1 MTRPRLLLTLLI
13 LLLLASACQPALPPP
28 AWTVEDLLLLD
39 PLDAPAARVE
49 ILALYARLRGSDLQ
63 VRLDLLDLPVV
74 QNFDLLFVLLT
85 PEDEITVRIP
95 ARGRKTVTSSNPALR
110 ARVVRDPYLDT
121 VVLHFNR
128 SLVEQPFTLQV
139 FTSFPGQSARADQ
152 TEAVRSDALPPT
164 ARANLLLAFWDTF
177 PAFTPAQ
184 ALRRWDGA
192 HTGPVGGRH
201 GLAHLLAAAQR
212 YDLPIAL
219 LDLKTPFSLAPL
231 GTIPGALEQ
240 VRQMAEQ
247 GLLILPE
254 AAFSQPQAE
263 ALAASRQ
270 AALDFGLPGSPFAY
284 APAGHL
290 QPGYAFQFMPL
301 PDDSR
306 LLVDAGVRL
315 LPVSLAAPGQVTAD
329 GLSLD
334 VRRQLL
340 AAAFSTQPGA
350 LVILGGSLPASTWG
364 AADSARPAFAWLAA
378 HPWIRVLD
386 GYDLQ
391 TFPAAASEAAP
402 APAPAV
408 QDAWLDALR
417 LAPDNAPTRSAWM
430 TWLMLHL
437 PGADPAL
444 QSLRAL
450 HAGQVGTLL
459 AAADWAQ
466 QPYSLADCSR
476 DPDRDGMP
484 ECLLAS
490 PSVLAVIEL
499 DGARLTHL
507 FIHQAG
513 GVVQLVA
520 PSSQFTVGLSDASE
534 WRLDRGDAADPG
546 AWMGIRDSSATFE
559 DYAYSI
565 TGDVLTLTGAGRS
578 KEFRLTGSGVEIRY
592 HSPEPLS
599 VDIPLVADALAFL
612 TRPVGFQPLSAPG
625 GFTWGEPG
633 SLQVD
638 LRATLDL
645 AARSFSDSQAF
656 LHLPEDPDQDYP
668 PGHYL
673 PYPLALVS
681 VSGQGAFTL
690 WIEGK

>member
-1 MTRPRLLLTLLI
+1 
-13 LLLLASACQPALPPP
+13 
-28 AWTVEDLLLLD
+28 
-39 PLDAPAARVE
+39 
-49 ILALYARLRGSDLQ
+49 
-63 VRLDLLDLPVV
+63 
-74 QNFDLLFVLLT
+74 
-85 PEDEITVRIP
+85 
-95 ARGRKTVTSSNPALR
+95 
-110 ARVVRDPYLDT
+110 
-121 VVLHFNR
+121 
-128 SLVEQPFTLQV
+128 
-139 FTSFPGQSARADQ
+139 
-152 TEAVRSDALPPT
+152 
-164 ARANLLLAFWDTF
+164 
-177 PAFTPAQ
+177 
-184 ALRRWDGA
+184 
-192 HTGPVGGRH
+192 
-201 GLAHLLAAAQR
+201 
-212 YDLPIAL
+212 
-219 LDLKTPFSLAPL
+219 
-231 GTIPGALEQ
+231 
-240 VRQMAEQ
+240 
-247 GLLILPE
+247 
-254 AAFSQPQAE
+254 
-263 ALAASRQ
+263 
-270 AALDFGLPGSPFAY
+270 
-284 APAGHL
+284 
-290 QPGYAFQFMPL
+290 
-301 PDDSR
+301 
-306 LLVDAGVRL
+306 
-315 LPVSLAAPGQVTAD
+315 
-329 GLSLD
+329 
-334 VRRQLL
+334 
-340 AAAFSTQPGA
+340 
-350 LVILGGSLPASTWG
+350 
-364 AADSARPAFAWLAA
+364 
-378 HPWIRVLD
+378 
-386 GYDLQ
+386 
-391 TFPAAASEAAP
+391 
-402 APAPAV
+402 
-408 QDAWLDALR
+408 
-417 LAPDNAPTRSAWM
+417 M